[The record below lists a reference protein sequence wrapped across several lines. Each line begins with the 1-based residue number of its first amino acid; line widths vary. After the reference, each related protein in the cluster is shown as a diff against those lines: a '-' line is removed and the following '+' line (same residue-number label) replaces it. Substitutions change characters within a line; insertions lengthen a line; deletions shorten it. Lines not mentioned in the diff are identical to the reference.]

1 MDFLFVSPGPFSQ
14 LLFFLLPLGIP
25 SFLVKKQP
33 TFFLLSYSSSENFFY
48 LFLFLNVK
56 QFVLVANYCSVVG
69 WGPYVT
75 SVLVL
80 DASGLFLAC
89 ENNTAVYFF

>member
-25 SFLVKKQP
+25 SFPVKTQP
-33 TFFLLSYSSSENFFY
+33 IFFFLLSYSSSENF
-48 LFLFLNVK
+48 LTCFLFLNVK

-69 WGPYVT
+69 WGPYVA

-80 DASGLFLAC
+80 GLFLAC
-89 ENNTAVYFF
+89 ENNTAVNF